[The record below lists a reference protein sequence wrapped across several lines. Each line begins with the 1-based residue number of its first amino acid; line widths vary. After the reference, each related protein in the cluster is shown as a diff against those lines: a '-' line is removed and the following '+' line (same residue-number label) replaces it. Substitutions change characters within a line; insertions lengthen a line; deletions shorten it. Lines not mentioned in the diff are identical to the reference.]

1 MYFMTNKRGGEFM
14 ERWYV
19 NKDGQKKGPYT
30 EAELETLFRKH
41 QINELT
47 EVQKEGESDWQP
59 LQESSLKSHLKQH
72 RNGVLSSID
81 HLTGE
86 EEHANL
92 KVGDLFRDV
101 FKKHKKG
108 EANKIFIVGTEST
121 TPSENMISASWPK
134 PWVYSRVFIILA
146 ITYGLLLACTYIFGN
161 ANTIPG
167 LMVIGSFTVPFSA
180 LVFFFE
186 TNAPRNI
193 SIFDVVKMFFIGGV
207 AALVATLILY
217 SIIPVGK
224 LNYFNALLVGII
236 EETGKM
242 VIVALFIK
250 SLRSKYVLNGLLIG
264 AAVGAGFAAF
274 ESLGYAFNYSLE
286 AFALTKNVTFAS
298 DTMLEIIFSRG
309 WQSIGGHV
317 AWAAITGAAIVLAKK
332 GSENL
337 EMQHLFTG
345 QFWKLFIIP
354 IVLHFLWDCPLNPL
368 PQIAFKQIV
377 LIIVAWV
384 VILTLMSTGL
394 RQVSRLG
401 KEPKTTRSA

>member
-1 MYFMTNKRGGEFM
+1 MTNKRGGEIM

-19 NKDGQKKGPYT
+19 NKDGHKKGPYT
-30 EAELETLFRKH
+30 IIELETLFRKH
-41 QINELT
+41 QINEKT
-47 EVQKEGESDWQP
+47 EVQKEGESEWHP
-59 LQESSLKSHLKQH
+59 LSETSLNSHLGQKRH
-72 RNGVLSSID
+72 GVLSHVD

-86 EEHANL
+86 ATHADL
-92 KVGDLFRDV
+92 KVADLFKDV

-108 EANKIFIVGTEST
+108 EGNKIFIVGTAET
-121 TPSENMISASWPK
+121 TPPENQISSSWPR
-134 PWVYSRVFIILA
+134 PWVYSRVFIVLA
-146 ITYGLLLACTYIFGN
+146 ITYALLLACTYIFGN

-180 LVFFFE
+180 LIFFFE

-250 SLRSKYVLNGLLIG
+250 SLKSKYVLNGLLVG

-274 ESLGYAFNYSLE
+274 ESLGYAFNYSIE
-286 AFALTKNVTFAS
+286 ALALTKNVTFAS
-298 DTMLEIIFSRG
+298 DTMLEIIFARG

-317 AWAAITGAAIVLAKK
+317 VWAAITGAAIVLAKK
-332 GSENL
+332 GSSKL
-337 EMQHLFTG
+337 EMHHLFTG
-345 QFWKLFIIP
+345 EFWKIFIIP
-354 IVLHFLWDCPLNPL
+354 IILHFLWDCPLNPL

-377 LIIVAWV
+377 LIIVAWI

-394 RQVSRLG
+394 RQVSRLE
-401 KEPKTTRSA
+401 KEHKTTNAL